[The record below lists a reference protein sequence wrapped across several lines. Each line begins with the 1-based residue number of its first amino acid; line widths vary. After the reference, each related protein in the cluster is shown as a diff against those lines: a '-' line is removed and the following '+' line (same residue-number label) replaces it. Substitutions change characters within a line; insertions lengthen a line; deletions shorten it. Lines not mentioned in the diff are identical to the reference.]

1 MIQKGAHLLL
11 LKIPYWIQAGVTFD
25 YSNDVIHTIII
36 SNNVKYKTRF
46 KTLTPK
52 NVEGWVEK
60 ALVNVL
66 N

>member
-1 MIQKGAHLLL
+1 M
-11 LKIPYWIQAGVTFD
+11 PYWIQAGMTFD
-25 YSNDVIHTIII
+25 YNNDAVHATI
-36 SNNVKYKTRF
+36 VFDDTKYKTRF

-52 NVEGWVEK
+52 NVKDWVEK